1 MGSRHEQAGS
11 RGDAIREAAYQGPAP
26 WIAAAPLLAHAYW
39 LAESAHRTQRRPS
52 DGRPFLDHVVEVAT
66 LLHEAGFDEELIA
79 VGLLHDAVERGT
91 LTEGELRSEMGGEI
105 CSLVLTLT
113 EDPSIQ
119 SFDERKRG
127 LREQVRSA
135 GGRAVTVFAADKL
148 SDILGL
154 RRGIESR
161 NDVEARLGTTIS
173 GMAGHYRESVEVIE
187 SERPGSVFLP
197 ALRVQLDRLA
207 AEARAPSARASA
219 A

>member
-1 MGSRHEQAGS
+1 VGSRHGQAGS
-11 RGDAIREAAYQGPAP
+11 RGDALPDAADQGPAP
-26 WIAAAPLLAHAYW
+26 WIAAAPLLADAYW
-39 LAESAHRTQRRPS
+39 LAESAHRSQRRPS

-91 LTEGELRSEMGGEI
+91 LTAAELRLEMGGEI
-105 CSLVLTLT
+105 CSLVLALS

-119 SFDERKRG
+119 SFDERKAG
-127 LREQVRSA
+127 LRQQVRRA
-135 GGRAVTVFAADKL
+135 GGQAVTIFAADKL

-154 RRGIESR
+154 RRGIESG
-161 NDVEARLGTTIS
+161 NGVEARIGTTIAA
-173 GMAGHYRESVEVIE
+173 MAGHYRESVEVIE
-187 SERPGSVFLP
+187 SDRPGSVFLP

-207 AEARAPSARASA
+207 AEAQTPSARSA